1 MVRAQLCPTLC
12 FPNDHGPP
20 GSSVHGVFH
29 ARTLEWVAIS
39 YSRASF
45 WPRDWTSVSCVSR
58 RFFTTALPRKYK
70 PELLQM
76 FSHPWVS
83 LQNNTLQA
91 LTDRGWEGLEVVHSS
106 FPGLFAQCLMLRSVR
121 LLGLLAND
129 GGPHTSHR
137 DTAVQTWM
145 PNHNCEKRAQ
155 KGRISSAT
163 MILTSHLEAQVFYSH
178 LELLANVYSVLLL
191 LLLLLS
197 RFSHVWLCATP

>member
-1 MVRAQLCPTLC
+1 MQEHWSGLP
-12 FPNDHGPP
+12 FPIPEHLFDPGIEPVSPALVGDSSPLHYP
-20 GSSVHGVFH
+20 GSIN
-29 ARTLEWVAIS
+29 LNS
-39 YSRASF
+39 YKCSLIHECLSKTTPSRLHSF
-45 WPRDWTSVSCVSR
+45 
-58 RFFTTALPRKYK
+58 
-70 PELLQM
+70 
-76 FSHPWVS
+76 
-83 LQNNTLQA
+83 NTFQ
-91 LTDRGWEGLEVVHSS
+91 VVHSS

-191 LLLLLS
+191 LLS
-197 RFSHVWLCATP
+197 RFSHV